1 MRVLE
6 LEARRAGAVYMHPLT
21 WIPLPPRRRA
31 VAFAWRLLS
40 LWEAA
45 VAAAV
50 MRNLYRCQSERPN
63 YYRYRWPLEESL
75 WFRQLQ
81 LQHAATVPLDCER
94 MPKMAI
100 EAPDQAVFVLV
111 LVRVL
116 VSLAA
121 ADAAADADVPRREIP
136 AKGQPH
142 RRRQLR
148 LHEAAD
154 GGARANTPVVCPWQ
168 YCSNLW
174 EFEGADSS
182 DCVDAGNFAHG
193 HGHAAACCCLSAW
206 SSLTLLWM
214 EDASRSRINQP
225 IKKFRMLSS

>member
-1 MRVLE
+1 
-6 LEARRAGAVYMHPLT
+6 
-21 WIPLPPRRRA
+21 
-31 VAFAWRLLS
+31 
-40 LWEAA
+40 
-45 VAAAV
+45 
-50 MRNLYRCQSERPN
+50 
-63 YYRYRWPLEESL
+63 
-75 WFRQLQ
+75 
-81 LQHAATVPLDCER
+81 
-94 MPKMAI
+94 MAI
-100 EAPDQAVFVLV
+100 EAPDQAVLV

-121 ADAAADADVPRREIP
+121 ADADADVPRWEIP

-154 GGARANTPVVCPWQ
+154 GGDRAKTPVVCPCY
-168 YCSNLW
+168 YCPNLW
-174 EFEGADSS
+174 GFEGADSS
-182 DCVDAGNFAHG
+182 DCVDAGNFAHGHG